1 MVNGGPSVTLDGVC
15 LMLRLP
21 AYNWAMQLLQ
31 GLHQVCVCVLY
42 VVCTCVRVH
51 VCVYV
56 CVYVHVCVCV
66 CVYMCVYVC
75 ECVYCVVCVCV
86 RVCMCVVTSSRM
98 AAEKHVVT

>member
-1 MVNGGPSVTLDGVC
+1 MVNGGLSVTLDGVC

-31 GLHQVCVCVLY
+31 GLHQVCV
-42 VVCTCVRVH
+42 VCGVH
-51 VCVYV
+51 VCACACVCV
-56 CVYVHVCVCV
+56 RMCVYVHVCVCV

-75 ECVYCVVCVCV
+75 ECVYCVVCVCT